1 MFCLKNFRYLIFQ
14 SLAVCAAGTFSA
26 DSAQAM
32 PAPVSSVVP
41 MRILSGRISPPV
53 ESGVLVGGQSGVEFS
68 LIGVRSETAPEIL
81 GERIIFDYGNRQGAP
96 QNGEPGFFHVA
107 IDQNAKRAVIDLAQ
121 IRSTTVDP
129 QKLKQILGASKLV
142 SESDMTMDPID
153 GTTNI
158 TLNFSRPVRLRVGS
172 RNGDRARLEIEVQPI
187 EAPKGDRK

>member
-1 MFCLKNFRYLIFQ
+1 
-14 SLAVCAAGTFSA
+14 
-26 DSAQAM
+26 M
-32 PAPVSSVVP
+32 PTPVSSVVP

-68 LIGVRSETAPEIL
+68 LIGIRSETAPEIS
-81 GERIIFDYGNRQGAP
+81 GERMIFDYGNRQGAP

-121 IRSTTVDP
+121 IRSTTIDP

-142 SESDMTMDPID
+142 TESDMTMDPID

-187 EAPKGDRK
+187 ESPKGDLK